1 MTQTFRIAARALT
14 PMREGMILP
23 ALLVISMIAALLNSP
38 AYGRGTP
45 DGFADLAEELL
56 PSVVDIR
63 AIQNARTADAP
74 NQPQA
79 ESPFPPDSP
88 FGDLFERFRRHGEGN
103 QGPRRREA
111 AGSGFVIDSDG
122 IIVTNNHVI
131 ENADEIYVIF
141 NDDDPKEYPAE
152 ILGRDEGVDLAV
164 LKVKAD
170 RKMKAVKFGDSDKAR
185 VGEWTLAIG
194 NPWGLGG
201 SVTAGIISGRARDID
216 RDSFTEFLQTD
227 TPINQG
233 NSGGPL
239 FNMKG
244 EVIGVNTAIFTP
256 TGGSIGLGFAI
267 PSNRAK
273 AVAKQLREFGTT
285 RRGWLGVS
293 IQNVSPDIAES
304 VGLDE
309 PFGAMVSTVYDNSPA
324 SRAGLEARDVILS
337 FNDRRVDNSARLR
350 RMVAATT
357 VGAEVPVVVWRD
369 GSKINKT
376 VVLGEREKV
385 NIAALSGGDPVPEKP
400 VTSQALDS
408 LGLEI
413 APVSDVLRQEFNLRD
428 DVQGVVITD
437 VRQGSGAEAK
447 RLRPGMVIVGDA
459 KGPVKSVAELRQRV
473 EKAHEDGRRS
483 VLLHVSIDGEL
494 SFVAIRFDNKE
505 G

>member
-1 MTQTFRIAARALT
+1 MTKTSRIAARALS
-14 PMREGMILP
+14 PLHPGAILP
-23 ALLVISMIAALLNSP
+23 VMLMIGMIAAILNSP
-38 AYGRGTP
+38 AHARGTP

-63 AIQNARTADAP
+63 AIQNARTTSND

-79 ESPFPPDSP
+79 ESPFPPNSP
-88 FGDLFERFRRHGEGN
+88 FGDLFERFRRHGEGER
-103 QGPRRREA
+103 GPRRREA
-111 AGSGFVIDSDG
+111 AGSGFVIDAEG
-122 IIVTNNHVI
+122 IVVTNNHVI

-152 ILGRDEGVDLAV
+152 VLGRDEGVDLAV

-170 RKMKAVKFGDSDKAR
+170 RRMKPVNFGDSDKAR
-185 VGEWTLAIG
+185 VGDWTLAIG

-256 TGGSIGLGFAI
+256 SGGSIGLGFAI

-293 IQNVSPDIAES
+293 IQNVTPDIAES

-309 PFGAMVSTVYDNSPA
+309 PLGALVSTVYDNSPA
-324 SRAGLEARDVILS
+324 SRAGLEAGDVITR
-337 FNDRRVDNSARLR
+337 FNDNRVDNSARLR

-357 VGAEVPVVVWRD
+357 VGADVPMSVWRN
-369 GSKINKT
+369 GTELKVN

-385 NIAALSGGDPVPEKP
+385 NIAALSGGEEEQEAPVQSEAL
-400 VTSQALDS
+400 SQ
-408 LGLEI
+408 LGLEV
-413 APVSDVLRQEFNLRD
+413 APVNDTLRQQFNLQED
-428 DVQGVVITD
+428 ISGVVITD

-459 KGPVKSVAELRQRV
+459 KGPVKSVDDLRQRV

-494 SFVAIRFDNKE
+494 SFVAVRFATDW
-505 G
+505 